1 MNSGAPGYVDEVS
14 EQFYAQLQ
22 WLDGAYKSRG
32 NFRGCHAHLIGSDEQ
47 CVIIV
52 HI

>member
-1 MNSGAPGYVDEVS
+1 MNFGAPGYVDEVS

-32 NFRGCHAHLIGSDEQ
+32 NFRGCMLTLLAPMNSAS
-47 CVIIV
+47 
-52 HI
+52 